1 MVWSRA
7 HSKKMEAPAL
17 VLWSSGPIGLEAVH
31 FHPLEE
37 NDRDFTDHTKG
48 FADIF
53 KLTFVEFRN
62 VLQ

>member
-1 MVWSRA
+1 
-7 HSKKMEAPAL
+7 MEAPAL

-31 FHPLEE
+31 FHPLGE

-48 FADIF
+48 FADIY

-62 VLQ
+62 ILQ